1 MTSFS
6 VKSNTPQGHTRMK
19 RSIPAKEAHLAWG
32 AAFAATFLVVGCA
45 SFDGSGLPRF
55 HLIDGNQ
62 IESAESLKKSAI
74 SPASWPVS
82 NWWER
87 YGDPQLSQLV
97 TEALKDS
104 PSLRIAE
111 ARMRQATALAGIAD
125 AARSPQVSGK
135 LNDTRQRFSA
145 NSTVPKPLAGTWNSF
160 NETTLN
166 FSYEFDFWGKNQAA
180 VDAALDRMH
189 ASEVDARAA
198 NLILT
203 FGVVQTYFRLAQAYE
218 QLDLAEL
225 VLKQRE
231 DLLGLTRQRVTAGI
245 DSDVELK
252 QAESALPSGR
262 QQLAAW
268 HEAIAITRNQL
279 AALLGKGPDRG
290 FALARPGLTH
300 EQVVELPSSVPAD
313 LIGRRPDVVAQRWR
327 VEAAGRDID
336 VAKAQF
342 YPNISLLAFVGFQS
356 LGLSQFLKAGSQVT
370 GMGPAVSL
378 PIFDGGRLRGNLGA
392 RHADYDAAV
401 EQYNQT
407 LVDALHDVVNQLT
420 SIQWL
425 VEQRDQQVLAVQTA
439 QIAYELSMQR
449 YRAGLGNY
457 LQVLI
462 AESQVHIQKKL
473 LIDLNAR
480 ALQLDANLIRA
491 LGGGV
496 LGT

>member
-1 MTSFS
+1 
-6 VKSNTPQGHTRMK
+6 MK
-19 RSIPAKEAHLAWG
+19 RLIPVGKTRLARL
-32 AAFAATFLVVGCA
+32 AAFAASFLIAGCA
-45 SFDGSGLPRF
+45 SYDGSGLA
-55 HLIDGNQ
+55 HSSLINGNR
-62 IESAESLKKSAI
+62 IESAQSLKNGAI
-74 SPASWPVS
+74 SPANWPVS

-87 YGDPQLSQLV
+87 YGDPQLNQLV
-97 TEALKDS
+97 TEALKDN
-104 PSLRIAE
+104 PSLHIAE
-111 ARMRQATALAGIAD
+111 ARMRQATALAGVVD
-125 AARSPQVSGK
+125 ASRSPQVSAR
-135 LNDTRQRFSA
+135 LNDTRQRFSE
-145 NSTVPKPLAGTWNSF
+145 NSTVPKPLAGSWNSF
-160 NETTLN
+160 NETGLN

-180 VDAALDRMH
+180 VTAALDRMH
-189 ASEVDARAA
+189 ASEVDAKAA
-198 NLILT
+198 SLVLT
-203 FGVVQTYFRLAQAYE
+203 SGLLQTYFRLAQAYE

-231 DLLGLTRQRVTAGI
+231 DLLSLTRQRVSAGI
-245 DSDVELK
+245 DSEVELK
-252 QAESALPSGR
+252 QAESALPSAR
-262 QQLAAW
+262 QQLATW
-268 HEAIAITRNQL
+268 HEAIAIARNQL

-290 FALARPGLTH
+290 LAFARPGLNH
-300 EQVVELPSSVPAD
+300 EQAVGLPSTVPAD
-313 LIGRRPDVVAQRWR
+313 LIGRRPDVLAQRWR
-327 VEAAGRDID
+327 VEAAVQDID

-342 YPNISLLAFVGFQS
+342 YPNISLLGFVGFQS
-356 LGLSQFLKAGSQVT
+356 IGLSQFLKAGSQIA
-370 GMGPAVSL
+370 GMGPAMSL

-425 VEQRDQQVLAVQTA
+425 VEQRDQQVLALQTA

-462 AESQVHIQKKL
+462 PESQVHIQKKL
-473 LIDLNAR
+473 LIDLNVR

-496 LGT
+496 IGI